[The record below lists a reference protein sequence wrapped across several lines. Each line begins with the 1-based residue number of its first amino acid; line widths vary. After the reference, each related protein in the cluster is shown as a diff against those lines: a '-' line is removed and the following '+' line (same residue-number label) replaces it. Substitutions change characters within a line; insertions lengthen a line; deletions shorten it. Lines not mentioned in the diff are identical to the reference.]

1 MFALKESPSPAIILI
16 QSFSE
21 TVSSGAGHVTTARPL
36 TILCL
41 ASYEKGAEFMR
52 ECKRQGCRV
61 LLLTSESIA
70 QADWPRESIDE
81 IFLLPDVNKKWKR
94 DDVIKGV
101 SYLARTEIIDRI
113 VPLDDFDLETA
124 AALREHLRVPGMG
137 DSTTRYF
144 RDKLAMRV
152 RASEAR
158 ILVPDFIHVLNYES
172 LREFMRRTPPP
183 WLLKP
188 RFEAS
193 ATGIKKINSSDE
205 FWSAV
210 ELLGDRQSFYLL
222 ERYVPGD
229 IFHVDSIVSEKEIVF
244 AAAHQYGSPPLDV
257 AHEGGV
263 FTTSTVLHGSDDERA
278 LLSMNRRV
286 LEGKS
291 FLRGVSHTEFIKAR
305 EDGRF
310 YFLETSARVGG
321 ANIVELIE
329 AATAIN
335 LWAEWAKIEVARG
348 ERPYNLPPLR
358 NDYAG
363 IIVSLA
369 RQKHPDTSG
378 YTDEEIVW
386 RVNKSYHV
394 GLIVRSH
401 DPARVAQLLEEYTTR
416 FYTDFFA
423 KQPAPER
430 AVS

>member
-1 MFALKESPSPAIILI
+1 MPN
-16 QSFSE
+16 
-21 TVSSGAGHVTTARPL
+21 
-36 TILCL
+36 
-41 ASYEKGAEFMR
+41 
-52 ECKRQGCRV
+52 
-61 LLLTSESIA
+61 
-70 QADWPRESIDE
+70 
-81 IFLLPDVNKKWKR
+81 PDVNKKWKL

-101 SYLARTEIIDRI
+101 SFLARTETIDRI

-137 DSTTRYF
+137 DTTTRYF
-144 RDKLAMRV
+144 RDKLAMRI
-152 RASEAR
+152 RASEAQ
-158 ILVPDFIHVLNYES
+158 ILVPDFIHVLNYET
-172 LREFMRRTPPP
+172 LRDFMRRTPPP

-205 FWSAV
+205 FWESV

-222 ERYVPGD
+222 ERYIPGD
-229 IFHVDSIVSEKEIVF
+229 IFHVDSIISEREIVF
-244 AAAHQYGSPPLDV
+244 TAAHRYGSPPLDV
-257 AHEGGV
+257 AQEGGV
-263 FTTSTVLHGSDDERA
+263 FTTSTVMHNSDDERA

-286 LEGKS
+286 LEAKS

-305 EDGRF
+305 SDGRF

-329 AATAIN
+329 AATGIN
-335 LWAEWAKIEVARG
+335 LWAEWAKIEIARG
-348 ERPYNLPPLR
+348 EHPYNLPPIR

-363 IIVSLA
+363 LIVSLA
-369 RQKHPDTSG
+369 RQKRPDTSA

-386 RVNKSYHV
+386 RMNKRYHV
-394 GLIVRSH
+394 GLILRSP
-401 DPARVAQLLEEYTTR
+401 DPARIAQLLEEYTRR

-423 KQPAPER
+423 KQPSPER